1 MIRHITGEYLY
12 YEKGAVVIQTAGG
25 IGFRVFVTDLSPI
38 LNSREG
44 DTVSVFTYMAVKED
58 SMSLYGF
65 PDRDSLELF
74 QQLLTVSGVGPKAA
88 MAILSLG
95 SANRVKSYIAAK
107 DAKSLAKAQ
116 GVGKKSAERII
127 LELSEKVSAVP
138 EEDGGLQ
145 GVQGGDIPALT
156 SERNEAVI
164 ALTTLGYTR
173 KEAETAIASV
183 PEEDLDA
190 EEYIRRALKYL
201 L

>member
-1 MIRHITGEYLY
+1 M
-12 YEKGAVVIQTAGG
+12 IQTAGG

-88 MAILSLG
+88 MASLSLG

-138 EEDGGLQ
+138 EEGGGLP

-156 SERNEAVI
+156 NERNEAVI

-173 KEAETAIASV
+173 KDAETAIASV

>member
-1 MIRHITGEYLY
+1 M
-12 YEKGAVVIQTAGG
+12 
-25 IGFRVFVTDLSPI
+25 
-38 LNSREG
+38 
-44 DTVSVFTYMAVKED
+44 
-58 SMSLYGF
+58 
-65 PDRDSLELF
+65 
-74 QQLLTVSGVGPKAA
+74 
-88 MAILSLG
+88 
-95 SANRVKSYIAAK
+95 
-107 DAKSLAKAQ
+107 
-116 GVGKKSAERII
+116 
-127 LELSEKVSAVP
+127 SAVP

>member
-1 MIRHITGEYLY
+1 M
-12 YEKGAVVIQTAGG
+12 
-25 IGFRVFVTDLSPI
+25 
-38 LNSREG
+38 
-44 DTVSVFTYMAVKED
+44 
-58 SMSLYGF
+58 
-65 PDRDSLELF
+65 
-74 QQLLTVSGVGPKAA
+74 
-88 MAILSLG
+88 
-95 SANRVKSYIAAK
+95 
-107 DAKSLAKAQ
+107 
-116 GVGKKSAERII
+116 
-127 LELSEKVSAVP
+127 SAVP

-156 SERNEAVI
+156 SGRNEAVI

>member
-107 DAKSLAKAQ
+107 DAKSLA
-116 GVGKKSAERII
+116 VGKKSAERII